1 MLRAPWLLLACV
13 VLACGSSDP
22 VSPGDTGPTTITK
35 SVGPDGDILVVQG
48 ATVTIPK
55 GALTKQVEITI
66 SASEGAAPDGYV
78 ALSRVFKCEPSGT
91 DFAQPVSMEMPFTDD
106 GQPSSM
112 FWSSGAD
119 PSFKD
124 LGGTAADGTMSA
136 TVLHFSSGFVGRK
149 K

>member
-1 MLRAPWLLLACV
+1 V
-13 VLACGSSDP
+13 V
-22 VSPGDTGPTTITK
+22 TR
-35 SVGPDGDILVVQG
+35 SVGPEGDTIVVQG

-66 SASEGAAPDGYV
+66 SASEAGSPDGYV

-91 DFAQPVSMEMPFTDD
+91 DFAQPVTMKMPFTDD

-119 PSFKD
+119 PAFKD
-124 LGGTAADGTMSA
+124 LGGAAAGGTMTA